1 MKRKVYDYVKSVDKY
16 ANPVQLSYNGKK
28 SFTSFCGGVAT
39 LISAFLILYWW
50 VITFCNHMVNPYKR
64 YSFSQQQYLTSE
76 ADQERPTYNINSN

>member
-1 MKRKVYDYVKSVDKY
+1 MKRKVYDYVKAVDKY

-28 SFTSFCGGVAT
+28 SFPSFCGGVAT
-39 LISAFLILYWW
+39 LISAFFILYWW